1 MRKYIKFYG
10 LKDFA
15 TYWAIPQVE
24 EKIVEISKNGL
35 QKSTVQNILEWEN
48 IVNYLESEIEL
59 ENLDNNARTEM
70 IQFLRKQ
77 ISIFFYSLNST
88 NIISNIKD
96 VPNEYIDDFIQ
107 LFGYYKLAKKFDEKT
122 MEVVLKESSLSTYN
136 LLKNKYFVEEY
147 PKLMKDRILSDT
159 SSIEILLTQVS
170 DSNTIL
176 FFTPN
181 NISNLEWE
189 SLIIKYIKSDNANLN
204 YLRLLRNN
212 ITIPNFHFL
221 VTAEIKFNAQ
231 KRCHEI
237 EEEFLSKK
245 SENAQE
251 FMISVFSNK
260 EEYQKALRKS
270 SSLDYIGL
278 VDENEITNNP
288 KLENIANYLK
298 YKLGLFKTDLLCT
311 LPRQLNTDLGIFEKF
326 LSIKTAKTYV
336 IGSKFIT
343 REYFLKS
350 KLRVFKN
357 IIENELNL
365 SLEDIISWSFNKMM
379 IEKYGV
385 RFLPIDFLSKN
396 ETISNRNAKIFSV
409 EENIRKQYSLLY
421 TKNIIEQDLYNEVT
435 LPKIASLA
443 SKIEKKYV
451 YLNKEF
457 RKIQQLLFSEQSS
470 ISSIDKYKQGGNFVE
485 LLLDSKLELK
495 INDFKVEQ
503 QKIINQLVEQEFLI
517 EEDSTMILKFKN
529 LDELNVLLKLYAQDV
544 ISYYHEGSLM
554 QEAIDS
560 LLTRGVLFS
569 ENTLFSKPDVE
580 YMNFV
585 LNTGYWDDGYGL
597 RNNYQHGGRYYED
610 EEKYNDEYLLGMI
623 ILIIYTVRIEEELA
637 LEKIILG

>member
-59 ENLDNNARTEM
+59 ENLDTNARTEM

-107 LFGYYKLAKKFDEKT
+107 LFGYYKLAKKFDEKA

-237 EEEFLSKK
+237 EEELLSKK

-288 KLENIANYLK
+288 RLENIANYLK

-326 LSIKTAKTYV
+326 LSIKTAKTYI

-560 LLTRGVLFS
+560 LLIRGVLFS